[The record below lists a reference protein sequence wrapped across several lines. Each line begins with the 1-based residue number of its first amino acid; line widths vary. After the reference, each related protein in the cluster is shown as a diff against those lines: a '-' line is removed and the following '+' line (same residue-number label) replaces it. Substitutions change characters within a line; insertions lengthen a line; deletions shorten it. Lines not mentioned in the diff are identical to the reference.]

1 MFVNRYN
8 KIAAELVVDQREV
21 LEVRPR
27 TMPPQTGE
35 PSSHDDDAK
44 QYDEERWDNA
54 PCTD

>member
-1 MFVNRYN
+1 MNRYN
-8 KIAAELVVDQREV
+8 KIAAELVLDSREV

-27 TMPPQTGE
+27 TTPP
-35 PSSHDDDAK
+35 PAPHHDDDDAK

>member
-1 MFVNRYN
+1 MNRYN
-8 KIAAELVVDQREV
+8 KIAAELVVDSREV

-27 TMPPQTGE
+27 TMPPAMIESAQHE
-35 PSSHDDDAK
+35 DDVK

>member
-1 MFVNRYN
+1 MNRYN
-8 KIAAELVVDQREV
+8 KIAAELVVDSREV

-27 TMPPQTGE
+27 TMPPAAANDHE
-35 PSSHDDDAK
+35 DDTK

>member
-1 MFVNRYN
+1 MSVNRYN
-8 KIAAELVVDQREV
+8 KIAAELVVDSREV

-27 TMPPQTGE
+27 TMPPTSQHE
-35 PSSHDDDAK
+35 EDAT

>member
-8 KIAAELVVDQREV
+8 KIAAELVVDSREV

-27 TMPPQTGE
+27 TTPPAAAE
-35 PSSHDDDAK
+35 HEDDAK

>member
-1 MFVNRYN
+1 MNRYN
-8 KIAAELVVDQREV
+8 KIAAELVVDSREV

-27 TMPPQTGE
+27 TMPPSEQHEEDT
-35 PSSHDDDAK
+35 K

>member
-1 MFVNRYN
+1 MNRYN
-8 KIAAELVVDQREV
+8 KIAAELVVDSREV

-27 TMPPQTGE
+27 TMPPAAQHE
-35 PSSHDDDAK
+35 EDVK

>member
-1 MFVNRYN
+1 MNRYN
-8 KIAAELVVDQREV
+8 KIAAELVVDSREV

-27 TMPPQTGE
+27 TMPPTMTEHE
-35 PSSHDDDAK
+35 PDTK

>member
-8 KIAAELVVDQREV
+8 KIAAELVVDSREV

-27 TMPPQTGE
+27 TMPPARE
-35 PSSHDDDAK
+35 ASEHDDDVK